1 MLPSEIQNGVLR
13 LNSANHGC
21 IGEPEPVAGYSGTGS
36 NVRTGMMAA
45 RLQLLMAMMRCPEC
59 NTPFEASAAAC
70 SHCGLLLLKLAP
82 HRRAED
88 FATKKRRVADQL
100 APCKFCGSE
109 IPLNAIRCRQCSEI
123 VNDDFYRERA
133 QRTRSR
139 INHASWVAYIF
150 GLLAL
155 LVFRPV
161 GLVSIGAGLLLSILY
176 YALPVEPP
184 PSKRNPRKRLSLWK
198 RIRQQTKLERVAVQI
213 PHFPKRKLIFVGT
226 PLIAAVIGYS
236 ANALL
241 LQQPAD
247 DVLRENAA
255 FKGMDVSAHYEY
267 YMVPG
272 VVVYDLRTIGVRQ
285 TPIDV
290 HTAFLEFAKKLRD
303 KRYKRVELS
312 YRGTTKFSIDGAS
325 FHKIGDEYAKQNF
338 NYALYTVPRLFH
350 REGPSPAAVTQA
362 TSDRDALLQFHR
374 QWYGDDQL
382 TRTVANGM

>member
-1 MLPSEIQNGVLR
+1 ME
-13 LNSANHGC
+13 
-21 IGEPEPVAGYSGTGS
+21 TGI
-36 NVRTGMMAA
+36 MAT
-45 RLQLLMAMMRCPEC
+45 RLQLLMPMRCPEC
-59 NTPFEASAAAC
+59 NTPYEANAAAC
-70 SHCGLLLLKLAP
+70 SRCGLLLLNLAP
-82 HRRAED
+82 HRRSED
-88 FATKKRRVADQL
+88 LSTKKRRAADQM

-133 QRTRSR
+133 QRTRAR

-150 GLLAL
+150 GLGAL

-176 YALPVEPP
+176 YAIPVEPP
-184 PSKRNPRKRLSLWK
+184 ASKRNPRKRISLWQ
-198 RIRQQTKLERVAVQI
+198 RIRQQTKMERVAISI
-213 PHFPKRKLIFVGT
+213 PNLPKRKIVFIGT
-226 PLIAAVIGYS
+226 PLIAAIIGYS
-236 ANALL
+236 ANAVL
-241 LQQPAD
+241 LQQPVN

-255 FKGMDVSAHYEY
+255 FAGMDVSAHYQY
-267 YMVPG
+267 YVVPG

-325 FHKIGDEYAKQNF
+325 FHKIGEEYTKRNF
-338 NYALYTVPRLFH
+338 DYVLYTVPRLFH
-350 REGPSPAAVTQA
+350 REGSPAAPSA

-374 QWYGDDQL
+374 QWYGNDQL
-382 TRTVANGM
+382 TRSVANGL

>member
-1 MLPSEIQNGVLR
+1 
-13 LNSANHGC
+13 
-21 IGEPEPVAGYSGTGS
+21 
-36 NVRTGMMAA
+36 MMAA

-59 NTPFEASAAAC
+59 NTPFEASTAAC

-155 LVFRPV
+155 VVFRPV

-198 RIRQQTKLERVAVQI
+198 RIRQQTKLERVAIQ
-213 PHFPKRKLIFVGT
+213 
-226 PLIAAVIGYS
+226 
-236 ANALL
+236 
-241 LQQPAD
+241 
-247 DVLRENAA
+247 
-255 FKGMDVSAHYEY
+255 
-267 YMVPG
+267 VP
-272 VVVYDLRTIGVRQ
+272 
-285 TPIDV
+285 
-290 HTAFLEFAKKLRD
+290 
-303 KRYKRVELS
+303 
-312 YRGTTKFSIDGAS
+312 
-325 FHKIGDEYAKQNF
+325 N
-338 NYALYTVPRLFH
+338 
-350 REGPSPAAVTQA
+350 
-362 TSDRDALLQFHR
+362 
-374 QWYGDDQL
+374 
-382 TRTVANGM
+382 